1 MWLVQ
6 QKPRF
11 RSRLI
16 SYLCFSTLETI
27 KNTCFISVLQQ
38 CSIVCLLCTD
48 WVRKQYLKFFNRVSN
63 PECCQLIRDKLLSSS
78 PAMKGDYIIYN
89 IYGDLYECM
98 LLDLKNDPCLLTT
111 FCLPNPQYNWRMLT
125 IIAANFHSVEQ
136 NFLGRAVSGF
146 RSDDANPPSP
156 SLPPWPLTSVSHI
169 MFRR

>member
-1 MWLVQ
+1 M
-6 QKPRF
+6 
-11 RSRLI
+11 
-16 SYLCFSTLETI
+16 
-27 KNTCFISVLQQ
+27 
-38 CSIVCLLCTD
+38 
-48 WVRKQYLKFFNRVSN
+48 
-63 PECCQLIRDKLLSSS
+63 
-78 PAMKGDYIIYN
+78 IYN

-156 SLPPWPLTSVSHI
+156 PSPLGLSHRSLTSCLGDKITAVPY
-169 MFRR
+169 FE